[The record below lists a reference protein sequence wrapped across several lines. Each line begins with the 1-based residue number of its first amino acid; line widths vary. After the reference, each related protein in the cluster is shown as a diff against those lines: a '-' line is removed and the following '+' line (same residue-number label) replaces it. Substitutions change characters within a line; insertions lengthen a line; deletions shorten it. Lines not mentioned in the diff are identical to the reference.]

1 MITGNTRVL
10 GIIGDPV
17 AHVRTPQ
24 IMNAQFAGHGIDAV
38 IVPMHVAGAGLAS
51 VLAAARQLQNLA
63 GLVVT
68 VPHKTAVV
76 DLCDEVRAEARLVGA
91 ANAIRR
97 SRDGR
102 LVCDMFDGQG
112 FLGGLLA
119 QGIDSAERRVLLLGA
134 GGAASA
140 IAITLAGRGVG
151 TLTIANRT
159 RDKARALAA
168 RVAAAF
174 PACRVTDGPPDPTGH
189 DLVVNATSL
198 GLRADDPLPL
208 DPDLLRPDMTVAEVV
223 MKPERTAFIEAAQA
237 RGCRVHTGRH
247 MLDAQVRLL
256 AGFLGVAT
264 EAADF
269 NLKAGGKFA

>member
-1 MITGNTRVL
+1 MITGSTRIL
-10 GIIGDPV
+10 GIIADPV

-24 IMNAQFAGHGIDAV
+24 IMNAHFAEHGIDAV
-38 IVPMHVAGAGLAS
+38 MVPMHVAGAGVAS

-76 DLCDEVRAEARLVGA
+76 DLCDEVRVEARLVGA

-97 SRDGR
+97 SGDGR
-102 LVCDMFDGQG
+102 LICDMFDGKG

-119 QGIDSAERRVLLLGA
+119 QGIEPEGRRVLLLGA

-140 IAITLAGRGVG
+140 IAFSLAGRRVNA
-151 TLTIANRT
+151 LTIANRT

-168 RVAAAF
+168 CVAAAF

-198 GLRADDPLPL
+198 GLRAEDPLPL
-208 DPDLLRPDMTVAEVV
+208 DPDLLRPEMTVAEVV

-237 RGCRVHTGRH
+237 RGCRVHLGRH

-256 AGFLGVAT
+256 ADFLGVAP
-264 EAADF
+264 EGADF
-269 NLKAGGKFA
+269 SQEAVGRIA